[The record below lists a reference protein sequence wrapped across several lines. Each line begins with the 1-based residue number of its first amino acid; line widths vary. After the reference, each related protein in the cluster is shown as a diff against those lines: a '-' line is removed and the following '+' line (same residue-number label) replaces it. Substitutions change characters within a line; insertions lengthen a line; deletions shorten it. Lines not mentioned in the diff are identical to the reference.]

1 MEVEVG
7 RWLHANILKGAR
19 LGPWCTIV
27 AHLAER
33 ELLETKEEDSMRV
46 NRCEMAV

>member
-19 LGPWCTIV
+19 LGPQCTIV
-27 AHLAER
+27 AHVMAR
-33 ELLETKEEDSMRV
+33 ELLETKEEDGMRV
-46 NRCEMAV
+46 NKCEMEM